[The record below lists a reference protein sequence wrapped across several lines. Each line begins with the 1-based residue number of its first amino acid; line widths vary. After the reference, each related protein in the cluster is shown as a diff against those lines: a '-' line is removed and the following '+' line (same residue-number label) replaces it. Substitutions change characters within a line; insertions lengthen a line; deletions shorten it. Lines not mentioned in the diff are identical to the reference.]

1 MPVQL
6 LQNPDLEFAL
16 RLLLSAVCG
25 GVIGVER
32 TRRNK
37 GAGVKTH
44 MLVAVGAALFVILSK
59 YGFLD
64 VITAEGADV
73 DVSRVAAGVTTG
85 VGFLGGGIIFLRGTS
100 VQGLTTAAG
109 IWMTAS
115 IGLAIGAGMYIVSA
129 FMAILLFLMQYVFR
143 RVPLGS
149 ESYDGYHL
157 KFVVK
162 TGENF
167 QATLKEKLNEW
178 NVTVV
183 DSTIT
188 WKRNDVV
195 DFDYV
200 ILCPEEIRYSEIRNF
215 VKENDGVVSFS
226 YAPQRRHFT

>member
-16 RLLLSAVCG
+16 RLLLSALCG

-37 GAGVKTH
+37 GAGIKTH

-64 VITAEGADV
+64 VIAAEGADV

-109 IWMTAS
+109 IWVMAAA
-115 IGLAIGAGMYIVSA
+115 GCAFGAGMYSTGLVVTAIVLVVQ
-129 FMAILLFLMQYVFR
+129 LLFKNENF
-143 RVPLGS
+143 P
-149 ESYDGYHL
+149 HL
-157 KFVVK
+157 ASTY
-162 TGENF
+162 TGELTVTMDEDSGN
-167 QATLKEKLNEW
+167 LKVLEAMLYER
-178 NVTVV
+178 NVDIVNTHIKKHKEGTITYTFTVV
-183 DSTIT
+183 MPETL
-188 WKRNDVV
+188 DVA
-195 DFDYV
+195 
-200 ILCPEEIRYSEIRNF
+200 ET
-215 VKENDGVVSFS
+215 VSQIYKTTGAKS
-226 YAPQRRHFT
+226 IDL